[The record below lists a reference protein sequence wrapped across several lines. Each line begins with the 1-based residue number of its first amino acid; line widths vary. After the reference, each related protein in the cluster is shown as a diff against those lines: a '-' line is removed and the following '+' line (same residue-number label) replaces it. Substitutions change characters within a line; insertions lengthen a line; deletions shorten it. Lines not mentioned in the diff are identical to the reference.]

1 MLAGRRTLRRRRE
14 SAPGLAVVA
23 AAGPSQHDTEPHVAR
38 RDDDPPRQRDLA
50 VAEVA
55 DRLHEVPSA
64 VTMHLRTIPVMS
76 EDAKAASTE
85 HVELTLEEI
94 AELLPG
100 TGEIMASVG
109 ECWWKCAY
117 AARGGNWKLAAYFVR
132 RVRSLQRKLAVVRPK
147 YSGDLAA
154 FEEQHIAPALA
165 ACDAA
170 DRPAFDRAF
179 AAATDKAN
187 ELHVKWAKPYIRWTL
202 PDEPPKDLDLS
213 SQP

>member
-14 SAPGLAVVA
+14 SAAGLAVVA
-23 AAGPSQHDTEPHVAR
+23 AAGLSQHDAEPYVAR

-50 VAEVA
+50 VAEIA
-55 DRLHEVPSA
+55 DRLYEIPAA
-64 VTMHLRTIPVMS
+64 VTVHVRTIAVMS

-85 HVELTLEEI
+85 HAELTLEEI

-109 ECWWKCAY
+109 TCWWKCAY
-117 AARGGNWKLAAYFVR
+117 AARGGNWELAAYFVR

-165 ACDAA
+165 ACDGH
-170 DRPAFDRAF
+170 DRRAFDRAF

-187 ELHVKWAKPYIRWTL
+187 ELHVKWAKPYIHWTL
-202 PDEPPKDLDLS
+202 PDEPPKDLELS
-213 SQP
+213 SP